1 VCLVAVSKHIRYYIL
16 NPHRLQTVCV
26 YAPGCLNCSNPGVG
40 GLYISS
46 AIGGATLGI
55 TKFYQYPWLQ
65 ATMYCWVPPPTVT
78 VRNVLRRWL
87 PSPSP
92 GIERDT
98 NCSTP
103 VDKRRNTER
112 AELSCYSWSMLKSS
126 QCWKPNKP
134 TNKSSNTFPGR
145 NENPGVQTSNEPCSS
160 VSTVGT
166 NNEWSQHHM
175 LRTRCM
181 APVLFSSSKDR
192 FLWSSKLKECFIPN
206 QPNFVHSGLS

>member
-1 VCLVAVSKHIRYYIL
+1 MCLVAVSKHIRYYIL

-46 AIGGATLGI
+46 AIGGAALGI

-103 VDKRRNTER
+103 VDKRRKHWKGGAFLLQLKHVKEFS
-112 AELSCYSWSMLKSS
+112 ELEAK
-126 QCWKPNKP
+126 Q
-134 TNKSSNTFPGR
+134 TNKEIKQHLSWQR
-145 NENPGVQTSNEPCSS
+145 WEPW
-160 VSTVGT
+160 G
-166 NNEWSQHHM
+166 
-175 LRTRCM
+175 
-181 APVLFSSSKDR
+181 PDK
-192 FLWSSKLKECFIPN
+192 
-206 QPNFVHSGLS
+206 